1 MFSGRQPR
9 RVVLRCYSGR
19 QPRSRVH
26 FKYMAGEQR
35 FYTEEEAQQVL
46 HLAARAVPSTGM
58 SRDELVRAASEMGIS
73 AEAIEQAEAQLRAEQ
88 EQRAREEEL
97 AGLRREFN
105 RYYRR
110 RIFDKVVGFVSSNLF
125 FVFLWLFTGGGYFWP
140 IWIFGWWGVALLGSL
155 AQSLFSAE
163 YRERKFE
170 RWLAKRNGI
179 VSDEAEEQEAEWGRR
194 RRRGRWA
201 DF

>member
-1 MFSGRQPR
+1 
-9 RVVLRCYSGR
+9 
-19 QPRSRVH
+19 
-26 FKYMAGEQR
+26 MAGEQR